1 MAIAR
6 GTGTEILRSA
16 HFEDVPGGSDR
27 DIIIGEQHHIYTVL
41 SIIIYCNTQNAITDY
56 VDMALR
62 GYGSYGGTTAQF
74 NRIFRQIISETGTF
88 IWNDK
93 FSFNGFE
100 PTDFAGAMDA
110 VDDQNAIADQGSS
123 VAQKLQITPVSADA
137 NYDIH
142 VTFIDQNNV

>member
-1 MAIAR
+1 MISIVSSVSMQNKKFK
-6 GTGTEILRSA
+6 EIR
-16 HFEDVPGGSDR
+16 
-27 DIIIGEQHHIYTVL
+27 
-41 SIIIYCNTQNAITDY
+41 
-56 VDMALR
+56 
-62 GYGSYGGTTAQF
+62 
-74 NRIFRQIISETGTF
+74 
-88 IWNDK
+88 K